1 MVYNI
6 YIICYQIEIFNFMI
20 IGILKEKYTGEKRV
34 PLTPDSVKKI
44 IDLGYE
50 ICFENNCGIDSN
62 FLNQDYINAGG
73 ILKEN
78 YRDVINHSD
87 ILIKVNLLV
96 DDEIQILKPNQI
108 LIGLFQ
114 PYNAD
119 YIEKLKSKKTIIYAL
134 EKLPRISRAQSMDIL
149 SSQANLSG
157 YKSVLIAANKYS
169 KIFPMLM
176 TSAGSLKPAR
186 LLVMGIG
193 VAGLQ
198 AIATAKRLGC
208 IVEATD
214 LRPETKEQSES
225 LGAKFLDV
233 PLTDEE
239 KKILE
244 NSGGYAPDLGE
255 DYKERQKKL
264 ISKSISNSD
273 IIITTALIPGKK
285 APILISSEDI
295 LSMKSGSIILD
306 MASEHGGNTSLTQ
319 PNSEIVTEN
328 GVNILGVANI
338 PSTCPADSSFLF
350 SNNIFNFIKAV
361 FQIDKSENTIIN
373 IDNELI
379 DSTLV

>member
-1 MVYNI
+1 MYYVTKLKHLI
-6 YIICYQIEIFNFMI
+6 FMI

-50 ICFENNCGIDSN
+50 ICFETNCGLDSN
-62 FLNQDYINAGG
+62 FQNQDYIDAGAT
-73 ILKEN
+73 LKEN
-78 YRDVINHSD
+78 YRDVINYSD
-87 ILIKVNLLV
+87 ILVKVNLLI

-108 LIGLFQ
+108 LLGLFQ
-114 PYNAD
+114 PYNVD

-233 PLTDEE
+233 PLTDDE

-255 DYKERQKKL
+255 DYKIRQKKL

-350 SNNIFNFIKAV
+350 SNNIFNFINAV
-361 FQIDKSENTIIN
+361 FQIDKSENTLTN

-379 DSTLV
+379 ESTLV

>member
-1 MVYNI
+1 MYYVTKLKHLI
-6 YIICYQIEIFNFMI
+6 FMI
-20 IGILKEKYTGEKRV
+20 IGILKEKYTGENRV

-50 ICFENNCGIDSN
+50 ICFETNCGLDSN
-62 FLNQDYINAGG
+62 FQNQDYIDAGA

-78 YRDVINHSD
+78 YRDVINYSD
-87 ILIKVNLLV
+87 ILVKVNLLI

-108 LIGLFQ
+108 LLGLFQ
-114 PYNAD
+114 PYNVD

-233 PLTDEE
+233 PLTDDE

-255 DYKERQKKL
+255 DYKMRQKQL

-361 FQIDKSENTIIN
+361 FQIDKSENTLTN

-379 DSTLV
+379 ESTLV

>member
-1 MVYNI
+1 MYYVTKLKHLI
-6 YIICYQIEIFNFMI
+6 FMI

-50 ICFENNCGIDSN
+50 ICFETNCGLDSN
-62 FLNQDYINAGG
+62 FQNQDYIDAGAT
-73 ILKEN
+73 LKEN
-78 YRDVINHSD
+78 YRDVINYSD
-87 ILIKVNLLV
+87 ILVKVNLLI

-108 LIGLFQ
+108 LLGLFQ
-114 PYNAD
+114 PYNVD

-233 PLTDEE
+233 PLTDDE

-255 DYKERQKKL
+255 DYKMRQKKL

-361 FQIDKSENTIIN
+361 FQIDKSENTLTN

-379 DSTLV
+379 ESTLV

>member
-1 MVYNI
+1 MYYVTKLKHLI
-6 YIICYQIEIFNFMI
+6 FMI

-50 ICFENNCGIDSN
+50 ICFETNCGLDSN
-62 FLNQDYINAGG
+62 FQNQDYIDAGAT
-73 ILKEN
+73 LKEN
-78 YRDVINHSD
+78 YRDVINYSD
-87 ILIKVNLLV
+87 ILVKVNLLI

-108 LIGLFQ
+108 LLGLFQ
-114 PYNAD
+114 PYNVD

-233 PLTDEE
+233 PLTDDE

-255 DYKERQKKL
+255 DYKMRQKKL

-285 APILISSEDI
+285 APILISLEDI

-350 SNNIFNFIKAV
+350 SNNIFNFINAV
-361 FQIDKSENTIIN
+361 FQIDKSENTLTN

-379 DSTLV
+379 ESTLV

>member
-1 MVYNI
+1 
-6 YIICYQIEIFNFMI
+6 MI

-50 ICFENNCGIDSN
+50 ICFENNCGLDSN
-62 FLNQDYINAGG
+62 FPNQDYIDAGG

-87 ILIKVNLLV
+87 ILIKVNLLI

-108 LIGLFQ
+108 LLGLFQ

-361 FQIDKSENTIIN
+361 FQIDKSENTIVN

-379 DSTLV
+379 ESTLV